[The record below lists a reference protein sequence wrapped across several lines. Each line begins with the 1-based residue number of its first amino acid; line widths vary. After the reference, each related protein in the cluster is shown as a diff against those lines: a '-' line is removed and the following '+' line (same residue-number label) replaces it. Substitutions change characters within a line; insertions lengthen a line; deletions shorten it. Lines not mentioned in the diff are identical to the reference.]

1 MNRLLCALVLSL
13 LLACAGCALTL
24 EDLRS
29 GEYSGQVTE
38 TWEQKSADEGGAP
51 TWWLL
56 YSGYEGGN
64 KEVEITREAFD
75 VLRPGDR
82 LPLE

>member
-1 MNRLLCALVLSL
+1 MNRLLRCLALSL
-13 LLACAGCALTL
+13 LLACSGCALTL

-29 GEYSGQVTE
+29 GEYSGKVEE
-38 TWEQKSADEGGAP
+38 TWEQKSADEGGDP

-56 YSGYEGGN
+56 YNGYEGGD

-75 VLRPGDR
+75 VLQPGDR